1 MIDAAEKAEPQEPYY
16 DIKGH
21 WAESIIRQA
30 KAEGWVKGYPDG
42 TYQPDT
48 PMPRAESVALVMAA
62 MKKAPG

>member
-1 MIDAAEKAEPQEPYY
+1 MIDAAEKAEPQEPYC

-30 KAEGWVKGYPDG
+30 IAEGWVKGYPDG
-42 TYQPDT
+42 TFKPDK
-48 PMPRAESVALVMAA
+48 PMTRAESVALVVAA